1 MNTKSIKTFAF
12 FAFLILI
19 LNGCASGQ
27 LGKTKTFKHNTPLIK
42 DDIRKKGELEIQ
54 KTVDMGPNPTI
65 GDTRKLEKIFG
76 EKPNTP
82 IKDGLEQTLSWLKAQ

>member
-42 DDIRKKGELEIQ
+42 EDIRKEGE
-54 KTVDMGPNPTI
+54 
-65 GDTRKLEKIFG
+65 
-76 EKPNTP
+76 
-82 IKDGLEQTLSWLKAQ
+82 

>member
-1 MNTKSIKTFAF
+1 MLF

-42 DDIRKKGELEIQ
+42 DDIRKEGELEVQ

-65 GDTRKLEKIFG
+65 GDTTKIKKKKKNIISKSQKLL
-76 EKPNTP
+76 TY
-82 IKDGLEQTLSWLKAQ
+82 T

>member
-27 LGKTKTFKHNTPLIK
+27 FKKTKTDRGRKIFP
-42 DDIRKKGELEIQ
+42 RKK
-54 KTVDMGPNPTI
+54 N
-65 GDTRKLEKIFG
+65 EKNG
-76 EKPNTP
+76 CT
-82 IKDGLEQTLSWLKAQ
+82 DQ

>member
-42 DDIRKKGELEIQ
+42 DDIRKNLILFLP
-54 KTVDMGPNPTI
+54 DA
-65 GDTRKLEKIFG
+65 DDYKIY
-76 EKPNTP
+76 PAIP
-82 IKDGLEQTLSWLKAQ
+82 ISFIYT

>member
-27 LGKTKTFKHNTPLIK
+27 FKKTKTFKHNTPLIK
-42 DDIRKKGELEIQ
+42 DDIKKKGQQEIQ

-65 GDTRKLEKIFG
+65 GDTQKLKKRKKISS
-76 EKPNTP
+76 
-82 IKDGLEQTLSWLKAQ
+82 QKAKKLFTNS

>member
-27 LGKTKTFKHNTPLIK
+27 FKKTKTFKHNTPLIK
-42 DDIRKKGELEIQ
+42 DDIKKKGQQEIQ

-65 GDTRKLEKIFG
+65 GDTQKLKKEKKYRPRKLRTTCLYLTNINF
-76 EKPNTP
+76 
-82 IKDGLEQTLSWLKAQ
+82 

>member
-27 LGKTKTFKHNTPLIK
+27 FKKTKTGLFIAYC
-42 DDIRKKGELEIQ
+42 KKCNKKNYPNDYQLKQSSCCG
-54 KTVDMGPNPTI
+54 VDWSPNQV
-65 GDTRKLEKIFG
+65 
-76 EKPNTP
+76 N
-82 IKDGLEQTLSWLKAQ
+82 